1 VSLNRSVCTVACLL
15 TLAPTADAASGGE
28 HGAEA
33 RAVFAAKC
41 AGCHGPDLAK
51 PKGRFGYVLDL
62 RRVAGNP
69 EMVIPF
75 RPDESEL
82 WVLIQRGE
90 MPPEDSPSG
99 PLSAGEKDVIRRW
112 IEAGAP
118 DVLSADASEVEQTLA
133 APSPTRRTIRWLG
146 KFHLL
151 CLHFPIALAL
161 AAGIAELW
169 AWRLRAPSPVVR
181 FCLWLA
187 AAAAVPTVVFGW
199 LHAAA
204 GEGAASLALLATHRW
219 LGTAAGSW
227 LLVVAVCNEI
237 DARRGKRTWWVR
249 GMLVVG
255 VLLTAAAAHFGGLLD
270 RGVHFFDW

>member
-1 VSLNRSVCTVACLL
+1 L
-15 TLAPTADAASGGE
+15 TWASAASAASGDDVA
-28 HGAEA
+28 AEA

-41 AGCHGPDLAK
+41 AGCHGPDLPK

-62 RRVAGNP
+62 RRVASNP
-69 EMVIPF
+69 EMIIPF

-90 MPPEDSPSG
+90 MPPDDSPAG
-99 PLSAGEKDVIRRW
+99 PLSAGEKEVIRRW

-118 DVLSADASEVEQTLA
+118 DVLLREAADGAEQTLA
-133 APSPTRRTIRWLG
+133 APSAARRTLRWLG
-146 KFHLL
+146 KLHLL

-161 AAGIAELW
+161 AAGVAELW
-169 AWRLRAPSPVVR
+169 AAWRLRAPSDVVR

-204 GEGAASLALLATHRW
+204 GEGAAAPVLLSAHRW

-227 LLVVAVCNEI
+227 LLVVAVCNEV
-237 DARRGKRTWWVR
+237 DARSGKRSWRVR
-249 GMLVVG
+249 VMLFVG
-255 VLLTAAAAHFGGLLD
+255 VLLTAVAAHVGGLLD
-270 RGVHFFDW
+270 RGAHFFDW